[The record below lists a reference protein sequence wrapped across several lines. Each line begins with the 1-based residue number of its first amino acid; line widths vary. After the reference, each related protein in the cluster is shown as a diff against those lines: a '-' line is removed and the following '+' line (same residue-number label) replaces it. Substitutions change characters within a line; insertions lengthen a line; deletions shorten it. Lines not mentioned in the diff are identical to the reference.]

1 MRAVDKVWELEV
13 VVVQVDVVVVEVD
26 IVVVEVDIEVV
37 LVYSMYWRRVP
48 SCCFR

>member
-1 MRAVDKVWELEV
+1 MRVVDKVLELEV
-13 VVVQVDVVVVEVD
+13 VVVQVDVVVVQVD
-26 IVVVEVDIEVV
+26 VEVV

>member
-1 MRAVDKVWELEV
+1 MRMVDKVLELDV
-13 VVVQVDVVVVEVD
+13 VVVQVD
-26 IVVVEVDIEVV
+26 IVVVEVDVEVV

>member
-1 MRAVDKVWELEV
+1 MRVVDKVLELEV
-13 VVVQVDVVVVEVD
+13 VVVQVD
-26 IVVVEVDIEVV
+26 IVVVQVDVEVV

>member
-1 MRAVDKVWELEV
+1 MRVVDKVLELDV
-13 VVVQVDVVVVEVD
+13 VVVQVDVVVVD
-26 IVVVEVDIEVV
+26 VDIEVV

>member
-1 MRAVDKVWELEV
+1 MRVVDKVLELDV
-13 VVVQVDVVVVEVD
+13 VVVQVDNVVVQVDVVVVQVD
-26 IVVVEVDIEVV
+26 VEVV